1 MSKAY
6 RFKGP
11 ILAALMIGLAG
22 SGISACGESMDHMA
36 PANAAAGQAFLAKTA
51 KETGVKSLSG
61 GLLYK
66 VIASGDQNS
75 PQAGPTDLVKVN
87 YEGKLID
94 GTVFDSSFKR
104 GVPAAFN
111 LDGVVKAWQ
120 IAVPHMHKGDVWVIY
135 VPAELGYGD
144 RGAGPIPPG
153 SVLII
158 KIQLIDVMGK

>member
-1 MSKAY
+1 M
-6 RFKGP
+6 
-11 ILAALMIGLAG
+11 
-22 SGISACGESMDHMA
+22 
-36 PANAAAGQAFLAKTA
+36 
-51 KETGVKSLSG
+51 
-61 GLLYK
+61 
-66 VIASGDQNS
+66 IASGDQNS

-153 SVLII
+153 SVLIF